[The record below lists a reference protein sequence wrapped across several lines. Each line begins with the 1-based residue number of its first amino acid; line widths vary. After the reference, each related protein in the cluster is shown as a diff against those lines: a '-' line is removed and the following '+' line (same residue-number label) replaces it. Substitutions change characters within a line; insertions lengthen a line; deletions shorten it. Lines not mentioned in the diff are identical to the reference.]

1 MAVIAHV
8 ILRGVTP
15 GQYDAARAKAGWLE
29 QAPDGGIA
37 HLTWWDGAD
46 CHNVDAWDSEAAF
59 TTFGEQRL
67 GPAMAA
73 VGVNVQPEATFYP
86 AHEVYLPHAATWAG
100 LREPMNVQLVLTGPG
115 GGTWDIAVGEARPA
129 RPLSQSSPMRSVR
142 PATGPV
148 PRRA

>member
-1 MAVIAHV
+1 MTVIAHV

-15 GQYDAARAKAGWLE
+15 DQYDAVRAKTGWLE
-29 QAPDGGIA
+29 QVPDSGIA

-73 VGVNVQPEATFYP
+73 VGVNVQPEATLYP
-86 AHEVYLPHAATWAG
+86 AHEVYLPQPVTLTATAAA
-100 LREPMNVQLVLTGPG
+100 Q
-115 GGTWDIAVGEARPA
+115 D
-129 RPLSQSSPMRSVR
+129 S
-142 PATGPV
+142 
-148 PRRA
+148 